1 MPGNGSSIGDCA
13 TMGLL
18 FAAKGEGQEQASDD
32 EEVRVEEGTAATK
45 KPTYDKPRWKN
56 GF

>member
-13 TMGLL
+13 PIGML

-32 EEVRVEEGTAATK
+32 EEVGVEEVTGATK
-45 KPTYDKPRWKN
+45 KPIEDKARWKK
-56 GF
+56 GI

>member
-32 EEVRVEEGTAATK
+32 EEADIGK
-45 KPTYDKPRWKN
+45 
-56 GF
+56 G

>member
-13 TMGLL
+13 TIGLL

-45 KPTYDKPRWKN
+45 KPT
-56 GF
+56 